1 MRLTSEQLDR
11 FDRDGILLLEDVLDA
26 EDLEIV
32 REGVRQVV
40 AQPGPNVT
48 PEFNS
53 DTVRMVHGSHRYNDI
68 MQALCRHPGIVE
80 PAEQLLGSPVYV
92 HQSRLN
98 LNAGFGTGGF
108 DWHQD
113 YSTWHAL
120 DGLKNPRALMI
131 AVFVDDMTAANGPLL
146 CIPRSHRAGLIEEY
160 RDQPDDVGNVLM
172 KVTPDVL
179 RDLAAEGGITVGLGS
194 AGSVLVMHC
203 EILHGSSQNISPY
216 PRTLFYVNV
225 SSVENPQTTFAR
237 AWYHANDDFTPL
249 EAGGDDVL
257 KRLPLVR

>member
-1 MRLTSEQLDR
+1 MKLTSEQLDK
-11 FDRDGILLLEDVLDA
+11 FDQDGVLMLEGVLDA
-26 EDLEIV
+26 EDLEV
-32 REGVRQVV
+32 AREGVRHVV

-48 PEFNS
+48 PEFNT
-53 DTVRMVHGSHRYNDI
+53 DTVRMVHGPHTYNDI
-68 MQALCRHPGIVE
+68 MQALCQHPGIVE
-80 PAEQLLGSPVYV
+80 PAEQLLGSPVYI

-120 DGLKNPRALMI
+120 DGMKEPRALMI
-131 AVFVDDMTAANGPLL
+131 AVFIEDMTAANGPLL
-146 CIPRSHRAGLIEEY
+146 CIPGSHRAGLIEEY
-160 RDQPDDVGNVLM
+160 SDQPDDVGNVLM
-172 KVTPDVL
+172 EVAPDVL
-179 RDLAAEGGITVGLGS
+179 RRLADEGGIEVGVGP

-203 EILHGSSQNISPY
+203 EILHGSSPNISPY

-249 EAGGDDVL
+249 EAGDKDVL
-257 KRLPLVR
+257 KQSALVR